1 MKRFLFTLISIFCI
15 YTSFGQTVLSGT
27 WIFQYD
33 YFIETGY
40 PLSFPGTK
48 EGESDIRNFDYVI
61 QPDTGESLKKTIK
74 TIEFIDAELLKI
86 TFFNDESK
94 RFFYEI
100 RSATC
105 TWGTIPTPENYY
117 GLILNKGKIVI
128 GLKATENKNNSLV
141 VYKADYF
148 ICI

>member
-48 EGESDIRNFDYVI
+48 EGESDIRNFDYVYLTCFAAVYYI
-61 QPDTGESLKKTIK
+61 MYIDILIYMCSYNYLTVIWIVKQLQES
-74 TIEFIDAELLKI
+74 
-86 TFFNDESK
+86 
-94 RFFYEI
+94 
-100 RSATC
+100 
-105 TWGTIPTPENYY
+105 G
-117 GLILNKGKIVI
+117 G
-128 GLKATENKNNSLV
+128 
-141 VYKADYF
+141 
-148 ICI
+148 